1 MRNGMAQVLTRWR
14 ARTGGPR
21 VRAAVKASL
30 LGLGFAAAVVLTEPT
45 ADAKS
50 AYDSPYGFARTWTAA
65 LRMVRV
71 DLGYKVVEKDE
82 SNGYLLFEYR
92 SPESGSKAT
101 SGSMEF
107 IKARDD
113 HEVKVVVQL
122 PQMPRFHEQVLLD
135 ELVRKM
141 RDEYGD
147 PPVHKDPPPA
157 SSPDAGTD
165 ARE

>member
-1 MRNGMAQVLTRWR
+1 MRNRMAQVLARWR
-14 ARTGGPR
+14 SRTGGPR
-21 VRAAVKASL
+21 LRATALASL

-45 ADAKS
+45 AAAKS

-71 DLGYKVVEKDE
+71 DLGYKIVEKDE

-107 IKARDD
+107 IRARDD
-113 HEVKVVVQL
+113 RDVKVIVQL
-122 PQMPRFHEQVLLD
+122 PQMPRYHEQVLLD
-135 ELVRKM
+135 GLLRKM

-147 PPVHKDPPPA
+147 PPVHKDAPPV
-157 SSPDAGTD
+157 SPDAGAD
-165 ARE
+165 AQE